1 MDHLRVFADSKID
14 QTPKTFLRLL
24 RDRQAELAQC
34 NRVVFQVKTPGRERS
49 LIPVRVRIS
58 GINIPAHADPGRLEN
73 LVEGRN
79 RGGFGLGED
88 RGRGCEQCGDGG
100 SKKKFFHCWTFRW
113 VSRPSLFSMARAR
126 FFLSFYQWVGPFDAA
141 RSKPSGTRMMRNQ
154 IATH

>member
-58 GINIPAHADPGRLEN
+58 GIDIPAHADPRRLEN

-88 RGRGCEQCGDGG
+88 RGGGREQCGYGG
-100 SKKKFFHCWTFRW
+100 SKKKFFHCSTFRW
-113 VSRPSLFSMARAR
+113 VRRTKPLQHGPCQIFSLFLSMVWSIR
-126 FFLSFYQWVGPFDAA
+126 
-141 RSKPSGTRMMRNQ
+141 RSPVETFW
-154 IATH
+154 H